1 MANNITTSEL
11 DFDAIKENLK
21 TFLQSQDKFKDYD
34 FEGAGMNVIMDLL
47 AYNTHYNALY
57 TNLAV
62 NESFLDSAS
71 KRSSVVSRAKE
82 VGYIPKSSTAS
93 RAVVNI
99 TVKTTTTTPT
109 SLTIPAYN
117 QFETT
122 IAGNSYTFYNTSAVT
137 AYISNNQYVFTNVE
151 LIEGTPLN
159 YSYTVADGTRY
170 ILPNSNIDLDTLT
183 VRVQENA
190 SSATFNTY
198 IRSEDILNL
207 NATSQVYFVKEIEG
221 QLYELEFGNDVV
233 GKGLKS
239 GNVVN
244 MRYLTTNK
252 DMANGARIFAYNG
265 STLLGGVVQ
274 VSTVTASYGGSDIED
289 IEAIRYNAPRAYTAQ
304 NRAVTVDDYK
314 SIIYRKFPE
323 ADAVNVW
330 GGEDNIPPQYGK
342 VFISIKPKTTTVLTD
357 NQKYYIN
364 NSILK
369 PNNVVSITP
378 VLVDPVYINVQVN
391 ATVYYNPRRTKLS
404 ATEISN
410 VVTQTIRDYN
420 STYLNSFN
428 GVLKF
433 SKLSTAIDAA
443 EDSIVSNITTIK
455 LHREV
460 IPEYDIE
467 KNYEIS
473 LGNPIYCAGVPED
486 SILSTGFYIYGR
498 EEVVYLSDLP
508 INTTQGILRMFSK
521 NEDGSRNYIKNLGT
535 VDSPNVDYVNGIINM
550 PGLYVVGVD
559 LTDASANTTYSGWE
573 LQIKPQSN
581 DAISIRHQL
590 VTIPDGNINVETK
603 IDTVAMGDMAGGANY
618 NFTSSRN

>member
-11 DFDAIKENLK
+11 DFDSIKANLK

-82 VGYIPKSSTAS
+82 IGYIPKSSTAS
-93 RAVVNI
+93 KAVVNI

-122 IAGNSYTFYNTSAVT
+122 VAGNSYTFYNPSAVT
-137 AYISNNQYVFTNVE
+137 AFISNNQYVFTGVE

-159 YSYTVADGTRY
+159 YSYTATDGTRY

-183 VRVQENA
+183 VRVQDNA
-190 SSATFNTY
+190 SSARFNTY

-207 NATSQVYFVKEIEG
+207 DATSQVYFVKEIEG

-233 GKGLKS
+233 GKSLQS

-252 DMANGARIFAYNG
+252 DAANGARIFSYNG

-314 SIIYRKFPE
+314 SLIYRKFPE

-330 GGEDNIPPQYGK
+330 GGEDNLPPQYGK

-357 NQKYYIN
+357 NQKYYIKN
-364 NSILK
+364 TILK

-378 VLVDPVYINVQVN
+378 ELVDPLYINVQVN
-391 ATVYYNPRRTKLS
+391 TTVYYNPRLTKLS
-404 ATEISN
+404 ATEIAN
-410 VVTQTIRDYN
+410 AVRQTIRDYN

-433 SKLSTAIDAA
+433 SKLTAAIDGA
-443 EDSIVSNITTIK
+443 EDSIVSNITTLT

-467 KNYEIS
+467 KNYEVS

-486 SILSTGFYIYGR
+486 SVLSTGFYIYGR
-498 EEVVYLSDLP
+498 EEIVYLSDLP
-508 INTTQGILRMFSK
+508 VSKTHGILRMFTK

-535 VDSPNVDYVNGIINM
+535 VELPNVDYVNGIINM

-559 LTDASANTTYSGWE
+559 LSDPSANTTYSGWE

-590 VTIPDGNINVETK
+590 VTIPDGNINVQTK